1 MLDPREAKLADI
13 LVNYSTTVNKG
24 DVIQVDCG
32 IEARNMAL
40 EICKLILMRGGIPR
54 LNVMLPGFAY
64 TYYKYASEE
73 QLKMFPKL
81 RMLEAEHTAGS
92 ISIGCEYNTREL
104 TNIDPKKMSMRRAVT
119 KEISEAELKK
129 NNWVI
134 CEYPTNSLAQD
145 ADMSLQEYE
154 DFVFNA
160 CLIDWQKLSREEDKL
175 KEWFDKS
182 NKVRL
187 LGEGTDLTLSIKGRQ
202 GIKCCGKR
210 NMPDGEVFIAPV
222 ETEVNGHVT
231 FTFPGI
237 YGGREVDGVYLEFRD
252 GKVVKAKASKNEDFL
267 HKMLDTDEGARRL
280 GEWAIGLNYG
290 IKQFTKQI
298 LFDEKIG
305 GTVHMALGM
314 AYKEGGGV
322 NDSAI
327 HWDMIKDLRQKGEI
341 WFDDTCIQRDGKF
354 LIGLDTDFSLKY

>member
-1 MLDPREAKLADI
+1 MLDTREAKLAEI
-13 LVNYSTTVNKG
+13 LTGYSVKINKG
-24 DVIQVDCG
+24 DIIQVDCG
-32 IEARNMAL
+32 IEAKNLSL
-40 EICKLILMRGGIPR
+40 EICRLILMKGALPR
-54 LNVMLPGFAY
+54 VDVQLPGFAY
-64 TYYKYASEE
+64 TYYKYATED
-73 QLKMFPKL
+73 QLKQFPKI
-81 RMLEAEHTAGS
+81 RMFEAENTAGS

-104 TNIDPKKMSMRRAVT
+104 TNIAPQKISMRSTAI
-119 KEISEAELKK
+119 KPISEVELKK
-129 NNWVI
+129 DNWVI
-134 CEYPTNSLAQD
+134 CEYPTAALAQD
-145 ADMSLQEYE
+145 ADMSLEEYE
-154 DFVFNA
+154 YFVFNA
-160 CLIDWQKLSREEDKL
+160 CLIDWKKLSKEEDKL

-182 NKVRL
+182 NQVRL
-187 LGEGTDLTLSIKGRQ
+187 IGEGTDLNLSIKGRQ

-222 ETEVNGHVT
+222 ETDVNGHVT
-231 FTFPGI
+231 FSFPGI
-237 YGGREVDGVYLEFRD
+237 HGGREVEGVYLEFKD
-252 GKVVKAKASKNEDFL
+252 GKVIRAKATKNEDFL

-327 HWDMIKDLRQKGEI
+327 HWDMIKDLRKKGEI
-341 WFDDTCIQRDGKF
+341 WFDNKCIQKDGKF
-354 LIGLDTDFSLKY
+354 LINIDADFSLK